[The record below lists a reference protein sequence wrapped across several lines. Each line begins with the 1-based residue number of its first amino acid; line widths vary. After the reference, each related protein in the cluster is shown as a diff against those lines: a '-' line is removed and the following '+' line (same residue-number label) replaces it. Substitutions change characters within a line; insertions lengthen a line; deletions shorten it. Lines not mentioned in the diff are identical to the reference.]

1 MHKAFRKLKVGLQ
14 KTHENMVEKLGQVF
28 TGKTRIDEDVLDE
41 LEAILIEA
49 DIGVDA
55 TLQLLD
61 DLRERAEE
69 LGEVDMNSLQSVLQD
84 EIKALLTNGQQQRE
98 PVSLA
103 HPHVIMVVGVNGSG
117 KTTTIGKLARYYRD
131 QGKSVLLAAADT
143 FRAAAMEQL
152 EMWAD
157 RADAEIIINKEA
169 TDPASVAFDAA
180 AAANARDVDILIADT
195 AGRLH
200 TQKNLMEE
208 LRKIQRVL
216 GKQIENA
223 PHETLL
229 VLDATTG
236 QNAIMQ
242 AKQFNQAVPLTGLV
256 IAKLDGTAK
265 GGVAVAVNRQLNIP
279 VHYVGVGEGIDDL
292 QEFDPE
298 QFAEALFYS

>member
-1 MHKAFRKLKVGLQ
+1 MRNAFRKLKDGLQ
-14 KTHENMVEKLGQVF
+14 KTHEHMVDKLGQVF
-28 TGKTRIDEDVLDE
+28 TGKTKINEAVLDE

-49 DIGVDA
+49 DIGVEA

-69 LGEVDMNSLQSVLQD
+69 IGEVDMHSLQSVLQK
-84 EIKALLTNGQQQRE
+84 EIKSLFTNGQQQPE
-98 PVSLA
+98 PGSLA

-117 KTTTIGKLARYYRD
+117 KTTTIGKLARYYKDR
-131 QGKSVLLAAADT
+131 GKSVLLAAADT
-143 FRAAAMEQL
+143 FRAAAVEQL

-157 RADAEIIINKEA
+157 RAGAEIVINKQA
-169 TDPASVAFDAA
+169 KDPASVAFDAA
-180 AAANARDVDILIADT
+180 AAAKARNVDILITDT

-242 AKQFNQAVPLTGLV
+242 AKQFNQAVPLTGLI

-265 GGVAVAVNRQLNIP
+265 GGVAIAVNRQLNIP
-279 VHYVGVGEGIDDL
+279 VRYVGVGERIDDL

>member
-1 MHKAFRKLKVGLQ
+1 MHSTFRKIKAGLQ

-28 TGKTRIDEDVLDE
+28 TGKTKIDEDVLDE

-49 DIGVDA
+49 DIGVEA

-61 DLRERAEE
+61 DLRERADEI
-69 LGEVDMNSLQSVLQD
+69 GEVDMQSLQSVLQE
-84 EIKALLTNGQQQRE
+84 EIKALLTNGRQQRGSE
-98 PVSLA
+98 SLA
-103 HPHVIMVVGVNGSG
+103 HPQVIMVVGVNGSG

-152 EMWAD
+152 EMWAN
-157 RADAEIIINKEA
+157 RADAEIISNKQA
-169 TDPASVAFDAA
+169 KDPASVAYDAA
-180 AAANARDVDILIADT
+180 AAAKARDVDILIADT

-216 GKQIENA
+216 GKQIEGA

-242 AKQFNQAVPLTGLV
+242 AKQFDQAVPLTGIV

-279 VHYVGVGEGIDDL
+279 VHYVGVGERIEDL
-292 QEFDPE
+292 QKFDP
-298 QFAEALFYS
+298 